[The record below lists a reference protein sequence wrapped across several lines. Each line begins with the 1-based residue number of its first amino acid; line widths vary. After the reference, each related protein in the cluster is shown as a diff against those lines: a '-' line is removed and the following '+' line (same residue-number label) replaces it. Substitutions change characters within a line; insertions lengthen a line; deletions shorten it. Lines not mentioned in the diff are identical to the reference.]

1 MPLSLLCDEHI
12 RYEIIEGLERQGIDA
27 VSVQRMGLDATDDT
41 LILAVAQ
48 QQGRIMYTGD
58 DDFLRIGS
66 SGVQHAGVFYHH
78 PRKYSIGEAI
88 GAAALACRVLSA
100 DEMLNRVEFL

>member
-48 QQGRIMYTGD
+48 
-58 DDFLRIGS
+58 
-66 SGVQHAGVFYHH
+66 
-78 PRKYSIGEAI
+78 
-88 GAAALACRVLSA
+88 
-100 DEMLNRVEFL
+100 